1 MEVPLRFIEG
11 SMRVHQRFIE
21 GFVKVH
27 RRFVEGFVKIHRRF
41 IAVSSKAPTT
51 LDLYSHFQFILV
63 CFSWSLVVRILIG
76 SLHDKLAFSLI
87 DFRIIRSA

>member
-1 MEVPLRFIEG
+1 MEVPLRLFEG

-21 GFVKVH
+21 GFVKV
-27 RRFVEGFVKIHRRF
+27 HRRF